1 MIKPLRKK
9 YGLVVQGGTLR
20 SIFTSGVLD
29 SFISAGFNPFRYIIG
44 VSGGAMCM
52 SYYLANQFK
61 VTYRVMHELAQDD
74 NFMNWLNMFSEEGYI
89 NLEYLDQFTKNKYP
103 LNLKTLNKEA
113 KFKKIEIV
121 TTSLEDGR
129 PIYLRAKTSKWYS
142 YLRASASIPFVTK
155 GEVVIN
161 NLKVMD
167 GGWSDP
173 IPIKRAIENK
183 CTDIVVIRTLPKFH
197 REKWSYFGK
206 FGGFW
211 HRNSPSLSKRFHQD
225 YVFYNEVADFLEKDH
240 QNITIHQ
247 VVPPDY
253 LKTTSYS
260 TSANHLDADY
270 RLGMEMGLNLLEQL
284 KFSST
289 NFL

>member
-9 YGLVVQGGTLR
+9 YGLVIQGGTLR

-29 SFISAGFNPFRYIIG
+29 AFISAGFNPFKYVVG

-52 SYYLANQFK
+52 SYYLAQQYK
-61 VTYRVMHELAQDD
+61 ITYKIMHELANDD
-74 NFMNWLNMFSEEGYI
+74 KFMNWLNMFSEEGYI
-89 NLEYLDQFTKNKYP
+89 NLNYLDEFTKRKFP
-103 LNLKTLNKEA
+103 LDLEKLT
-113 KFKKIEIV
+113 KKIRSKKVEIV

-129 PIYLRAKTSKWYS
+129 PIYLRAKTNNWYKS
-142 YLRASASIPFVTK
+142 LKASASIPFVTK
-155 GEVVIN
+155 GEVIIE

-183 CTDIVVIRTLPKFH
+183 CTDIIVIRTLPKFH

-211 HRNSPSLSKRFHQD
+211 HRSTPSLSKRFHQD
-225 YVFYNEVADFLEKDH
+225 YVFYNEIADFLEIEH
-240 QNITIHQ
+240 QGINIHQ
-247 VVPPDY
+247 IAPENY

-260 TSANHLDADY
+260 TSTNNLNEDY
-270 RLGMEMGLNLLEQL
+270 RLGMEMGINLLEKL
-284 KFSST
+284 KVKKKLFS
-289 NFL
+289 